1 MASLERGIYAD
12 IDSLFSRNPTTGDVS
27 RVLDESAIKQAI
39 TNLIFTGKYERL
51 FQPNL
56 FCGIQ
61 NDLFEHV
68 TPIAAESIRAKIIS
82 VISTHEPRVE
92 DLKVSVLA
100 AAQKNGY
107 EVTISYLPRKN
118 IEPVSVSFFLQRVI

>member
-12 IDSLFSRNPTTGDVS
+12 VDALFSRNPTTGDVS

-51 FQPNL
+51 FQPNI

-68 TPIAAESIRAKIIS
+68 TPITAESIRTRIIS
-82 VISTHEPRVE
+82 VISGQEPRIE
-92 DLKVSVLA
+92 DLKVSVTAL
-100 AAQKNGY
+100 QKRNGY
-107 EVTISYLPRKN
+107 DVTISYLPKKN